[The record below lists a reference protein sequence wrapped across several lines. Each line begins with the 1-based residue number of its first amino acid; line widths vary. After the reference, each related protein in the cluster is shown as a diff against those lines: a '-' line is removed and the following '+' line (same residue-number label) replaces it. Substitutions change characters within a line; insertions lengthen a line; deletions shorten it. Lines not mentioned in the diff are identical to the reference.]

1 MRRFTLS
8 TSRDPH
14 TTEPPAGQQR
24 HERTPANRV
33 SEDDVVRVTGTVRE
47 LMIAEFE
54 DEFGAFDEGFDE
66 EAFGGEPVV
75 VANRVIV
82 LSNETAD

>member
-1 MRRFTLS
+1 
-8 TSRDPH
+8 
-14 TTEPPAGQQR
+14 
-24 HERTPANRV
+24 
-33 SEDDVVRVTGTVRE
+33 
-47 LMIAEFE
+47 MIAEFE